1 MFDRSQIN
9 RFVKC
14 KRQIWKMM
22 TKKMSL
28 LLTGM
33 LLCLAPDIK
42 GNETDGRIKGIVMDG
57 ELGGPLEFVTVQVK
71 AKGSDKILQGAVTGS
86 EGNYSI
92 GGLKKGEYVVT
103 FSYIGYEEVS
113 KNISI
118 SSDNQILSLGELTL
132 AEDANQLG
140 EVEVVAKRPQM
151 RFEIDRKVFDATQD
165 IAAEGG
171 SASDLLS
178 NIPSVEVD
186 NEGSVSLR
194 GNSSVTIWINGKAS
208 GLTADNQADILDM
221 MPAGDIKQVEV
232 ITNPSA
238 RYSPEG
244 TAGIINIILKDDRK
258 PGYYGSVKVG
268 ADTDGGYQ
276 ASGNINYSSS
286 KVDAYANLNY
296 RNREFKG
303 GGITSRLNTTDNSFL
318 DQTNDSKRQYNNWF
332 GRFGATWHI
341 TKSDDLAFN
350 VTGMTGGG
358 DNSENI
364 HYNSIDSQKN
374 TIYTSDRIT
383 NGDSDMKMYNL
394 ELNYVHKFSENSNID
409 LMVSNNQWRRDGMN
423 IFRQST
429 VYTDPSQTANP
440 LYQTQEN
447 DIKDKTWEVQA
458 DYTNKISDMARIEAG
473 YKGTFQ
479 RNASPVDTYTG
490 TTAEDIRQDESL
502 YNRFLYNQ
510 DVHALYMTYGGK
522 WDKLSYQAGLRGEY
536 WRVDTRSLDFDQE
549 FNGKASETFEKD
561 YFKLFPSAFISYAL
575 PKNNELQ
582 VNYTRRLRRPWG
594 GQLNSF
600 RNISDASNISFGNPE
615 LTPEYSHSFELN
627 YIKSWESGH
636 TLSLSG
642 YYRSTDD
649 VIQRIRFL
657 NMEDNV
663 MYTTSENVAK
673 SQASGLEIV
682 GKDKLFKILDLTTT
696 VNLYYSKLDGFS
708 YLPQGAETPV
718 IGDTDESFAWNVRM
732 IANFSLPWGVSL
744 QGTGNYNSKQLMAQG
759 HREPNYSVD
768 LGLRKSFLSDK
779 LTLSINARDLLDS
792 RKFRTVTAGDGFW
805 QDSENWRGG
814 RRVGFTLTYNFGNMN
829 KKKDKSKSRSEEPD
843 MFDME

>member
-1 MFDRSQIN
+1 
-9 RFVKC
+9 
-14 KRQIWKMM
+14 MM
-22 TKKMSL
+22 KKKMSIVL
-28 LLTGM
+28 AGM
-33 LLCLAPDIK
+33 LLCFAPDMFA
-42 GNETDGRIKGIVMDG
+42 NETDGKIKGIVMDG

-71 AKGSDKILQGAVTGS
+71 AKGSDKIVQGSVTGS
-86 EGNYSI
+86 DGNYTI

-132 AEDANQLG
+132 EEDANQLG

-318 DQTNDSKRQYNNWF
+318 DQTNDSKRQHNNWF

-409 LMVSNNQWRRDGMN
+409 LMVSNNQWRRDGMD

-522 WDKLSYQAGLRGEY
+522 WNKLSYQAGLRGEY

-657 NMEDNV
+657 NTEDNV

>member
-1 MFDRSQIN
+1 
-9 RFVKC
+9 
-14 KRQIWKMM
+14 MM
-22 TKKMSL
+22 KKKMSIVL
-28 LLTGM
+28 AGM
-33 LLCLAPDIK
+33 LLCFAPDMFA
-42 GNETDGRIKGIVMDG
+42 NETDGKIKGIVMDG

-71 AKGSDKILQGAVTGS
+71 AKGSDKIVQGSVTGS
-86 EGNYSI
+86 DGNYTI

-132 AEDANQLG
+132 TEDANQLG

-318 DQTNDSKRQYNNWF
+318 DQTNDSERQHNNWF

-374 TIYTSDRIT
+374 TIYTSDRMT

-409 LMVSNNQWRRDGMN
+409 LTVSNNQWRRDGMD

-522 WDKLSYQAGLRGEY
+522 WNKLSYQAGLRGEY

-549 FNGKASETFEKD
+549 FNGKASEAFEKD
-561 YFKLFPSAFISYAL
+561 YFKLFPSAFISYSL

-657 NMEDNV
+657 NTEDNV

-759 HREPNYSVD
+759 YREPNYSVD

>member
-1 MFDRSQIN
+1 
-9 RFVKC
+9 
-14 KRQIWKMM
+14 MM
-22 TKKMSL
+22 KKKMSIVL
-28 LLTGM
+28 AGM
-33 LLCLAPDIK
+33 LLCFAPDMFA
-42 GNETDGRIKGIVMDG
+42 NETDGKIKGIVMDG

-71 AKGSDKILQGAVTGS
+71 AKGSDKIVQGSVTGS
-86 EGNYSI
+86 DGNYTI

-318 DQTNDSKRQYNNWF
+318 DQTNDSKRQHNNWF

-409 LMVSNNQWRRDGMN
+409 LMVSNNQWRREGMN

-429 VYTDPSQTANP
+429 VYTDPSQIANP

-657 NMEDNV
+657 NTEDNV

>member
-1 MFDRSQIN
+1 
-9 RFVKC
+9 
-14 KRQIWKMM
+14 MM
-22 TKKMSL
+22 KKKVSFL
-28 LLTGM
+28 LAGM
-33 LLCLAPDIK
+33 LMCMAPAVSGATIDGGIK
-42 GNETDGRIKGIVMDG
+42 GTVIDG

-71 AKGSDKILQGAVTGS
+71 AKGSDKILQGSVTGS
-86 EGNYSI
+86 DGNYTI

-103 FSYIGYEEVS
+103 FSYIGYGEIS
-113 KNISI
+113 RNISI
-118 SSDNQILSLGELTL
+118 GDNSQVLNLGELTL
-132 AEDANQLG
+132 EEDANQLN
-140 EVEVVAKRPQM
+140 EVEIVAKRPQM

-165 IAAEGG
+165 IASEGG
-171 SASDLLS
+171 SVSDLLS

-208 GLTADNQADILDM
+208 GLTSDNQADILEM

-238 RYSPEG
+238 KYSPEG

-258 PGYYGSVKVG
+258 PGYYGSVKAG

-303 GGITSRLNTTDNSFL
+303 GGITSRENTTNSSFL
-318 DQTNDSKRQYNNWF
+318 DQTNDSKRQHNNWF
-332 GRFGATWHI
+332 GRFGATWHM
-341 TKSDDLAFN
+341 TKSDDLSLN

-358 DNSENI
+358 DNSETI
-364 HYNSIDSQKN
+364 HYISTDSQRN
-374 TIYTSDRIT
+374 TLYTSDRTT

-394 ELNYVHKFSENSNID
+394 ELNYVHKFSDKSNID
-409 LMVSNNQWRRDGMN
+409 LTVSNNQWKRDGVD
-423 IFRQST
+423 IFQQST
-429 VYTDPSQTANP
+429 TYTDPSQSADP
-440 LYQTQEN
+440 IYQTQEN

-458 DYTNKISDMARIEAG
+458 DYSNKISEMSRIEAG
-473 YKGTFQ
+473 YKGAFQ

-490 TTAEDIRQDESL
+490 TTAGNIQQDQTL

-522 WDKLSYQAGLRGEY
+522 WENLSYQAGLRGEY

-549 FNGKASETFEKD
+549 FNGKPSESFEKD
-561 YFKLFPSAFISYAL
+561 YFKLFPSAFISYSL

-657 NMEDNV
+657 NTEDNV

-696 VNLYYSKLDGFS
+696 VNLYYSKLDGFT
-708 YLPQGAETPV
+708 YLPAGASIPV
-718 IGDTDESFAWNVRM
+718 TGETDESFAWDVRM
-732 IANFSLPWGVSL
+732 IANLSLPWGVSL
-744 QGTGNYNSKQLMAQG
+744 QGTGNYNSKRLMAQG
-759 HREPNYSVD
+759 YRKPNYSVD
-768 LGLRKSFLSDK
+768 LGLRKSFLNDK
-779 LTLSINARDLLDS
+779 LTLSVNARDLLDS
-792 RKFRTVTAGDGFW
+792 RKFRTITSGDGFW

-829 KKKDKSKSRSEEPD
+829 KKKDKSKSRDRSDDLE
-843 MFDME
+843 MFEME

>member
-1 MFDRSQIN
+1 
-9 RFVKC
+9 
-14 KRQIWKMM
+14 MM
-22 TKKMSL
+22 KKKMSIVL
-28 LLTGM
+28 AGM
-33 LLCLAPDIK
+33 LLCFAPDMFA
-42 GNETDGRIKGIVMDG
+42 NETDGKIKGIVMDG

-71 AKGSDKILQGAVTGS
+71 AKGSDKIVQGSVTGS
-86 EGNYSI
+86 DGNYTI

-132 AEDANQLG
+132 AEDTNQLG

-318 DQTNDSKRQYNNWF
+318 DQTNDSKRQHNNWF

-522 WDKLSYQAGLRGEY
+522 WNKLSYQAGLRGEY
-536 WRVDTRSLDFDQE
+536 WRVDTGSLDFDQE
-549 FNGKASETFEKD
+549 FNDKASETFEKD

-805 QDSENWRGG
+805 QDSGNWRGG

>member
-1 MFDRSQIN
+1 
-9 RFVKC
+9 
-14 KRQIWKMM
+14 
-22 TKKMSL
+22 
-28 LLTGM
+28 
-33 LLCLAPDIK
+33 
-42 GNETDGRIKGIVMDG
+42 
-57 ELGGPLEFVTVQVK
+57 
-71 AKGSDKILQGAVTGS
+71 
-86 EGNYSI
+86 
-92 GGLKKGEYVVT
+92 
-103 FSYIGYEEVS
+103 
-113 KNISI
+113 
-118 SSDNQILSLGELTL
+118 
-132 AEDANQLG
+132 
-140 EVEVVAKRPQM
+140 
-151 RFEIDRKVFDATQD
+151 
-165 IAAEGG
+165 
-171 SASDLLS
+171 
-178 NIPSVEVD
+178 
-186 NEGSVSLR
+186 
-194 GNSSVTIWINGKAS
+194 
-208 GLTADNQADILDM
+208 M

-318 DQTNDSKRQYNNWF
+318 DQTNDSKRQHNNWF

-522 WDKLSYQAGLRGEY
+522 WNKLSYQAGLRGEY

-561 YFKLFPSAFISYAL
+561 YFKLFPSAFISYDL

-657 NMEDNV
+657 NTEDNV

-673 SQASGLEIV
+673 SQASG
-682 GKDKLFKILDLTTT
+682 
-696 VNLYYSKLDGFS
+696 
-708 YLPQGAETPV
+708 
-718 IGDTDESFAWNVRM
+718 
-732 IANFSLPWGVSL
+732 
-744 QGTGNYNSKQLMAQG
+744 
-759 HREPNYSVD
+759 
-768 LGLRKSFLSDK
+768 
-779 LTLSINARDLLDS
+779 
-792 RKFRTVTAGDGFW
+792 
-805 QDSENWRGG
+805 
-814 RRVGFTLTYNFGNMN
+814 FGN
-829 KKKDKSKSRSEEPD
+829 RREG
-843 MFDME
+843 

>member
-1 MFDRSQIN
+1 
-9 RFVKC
+9 
-14 KRQIWKMM
+14 MM
-22 TKKMSL
+22 KKKMSIVL
-28 LLTGM
+28 AGM
-33 LLCLAPDIK
+33 LLCFAPDMFA
-42 GNETDGRIKGIVMDG
+42 NETDGKIKGIVMDG

-71 AKGSDKILQGAVTGS
+71 AKGSDKIVQGSVTGS
-86 EGNYSI
+86 DGNYMI

-208 GLTADNQADILDM
+208 GLTADNQVDILDM

-318 DQTNDSKRQYNNWF
+318 DQTNDSKRQHNNWF

-657 NMEDNV
+657 NTEDNV

-768 LGLRKSFLSDK
+768 LGLRKSFLSDR

>member
-1 MFDRSQIN
+1 
-9 RFVKC
+9 
-14 KRQIWKMM
+14 MM
-22 TKKMSL
+22 KKKMSIVL
-28 LLTGM
+28 AGM
-33 LLCLAPDIK
+33 LLCFAPDMFA
-42 GNETDGRIKGIVMDG
+42 NETDGKIKGIVMDG

-71 AKGSDKILQGAVTGS
+71 AKGSDKIVQGSVTGS
-86 EGNYSI
+86 DGNYTI

-132 AEDANQLG
+132 EEDANQLG

-194 GNSSVTIWINGKAS
+194 GNSSVTSWINGKAS

-318 DQTNDSKRQYNNWF
+318 DQTNDSKRQHNNWF

-447 DIKDKTWEVQA
+447 EIKDKTWEVQA

-522 WDKLSYQAGLRGEY
+522 WNKLSYQAGLRGEY

-657 NMEDNV
+657 NTEDNV

>member
-1 MFDRSQIN
+1 
-9 RFVKC
+9 
-14 KRQIWKMM
+14 MM
-22 TKKMSL
+22 KQMMSIVL
-28 LLTGM
+28 AGM
-33 LLCLAPDIK
+33 LLCFAPDMFA
-42 GNETDGRIKGIVMDG
+42 NETDGKIKGIVMDG

-71 AKGSDKILQGAVTGS
+71 AKGSDKIVQGSVTGS
-86 EGNYSI
+86 DGNYTI

-318 DQTNDSKRQYNNWF
+318 DQTNDSKRQHNNWF

-522 WDKLSYQAGLRGEY
+522 WNKLSYQAGLRGEY

-657 NMEDNV
+657 NTEDNV

-708 YLPQGAETPV
+708 YLPQGVETLV

-732 IANFSLPWGVSL
+732 IANLSLPWGVSL

>member
-1 MFDRSQIN
+1 
-9 RFVKC
+9 
-14 KRQIWKMM
+14 MM
-22 TKKMSL
+22 KKKMSIVL
-28 LLTGM
+28 AGM
-33 LLCLAPDIK
+33 LLCFAPDMFA
-42 GNETDGRIKGIVMDG
+42 NETDGKIKGIVMDG

-71 AKGSDKILQGAVTGS
+71 AKGSDKIVQGSVTGS
-86 EGNYSI
+86 DGNYTI

-318 DQTNDSKRQYNNWF
+318 DQTNDSKRQHNNWF

-522 WDKLSYQAGLRGEY
+522 WNKLSYQAGLRGEY

-657 NMEDNV
+657 NTEDNV

-682 GKDKLFKILDLTTT
+682 GKDKLFKILDLATT

-732 IANFSLPWGVSL
+732 IANLSLPWGVSL

-768 LGLRKSFLSDK
+768 LGLRKSFLSDR